1 MRKALAFPLTVIY
14 YLAFFTTLVVFHA
27 IQWVCHYCFG
37 YTAHKRSV
45 DILNAMLIGCMGL
58 IGTRIRFNNPHKL
71 NKNQPHIIVCN
82 HQSLYEIPP
91 LIWYLRRLHPKF
103 ISKIELGRGIPSVS
117 FNLRHGGSLLI
128 DRDKAKDALV
138 AIEDYAN
145 KLSSYKHS
153 TIIFPEGTRSGS
165 ATPRRFRLGGLITL
179 FENMPEAL
187 VLPLSISHSWKLIK
201 WGNFPIMP
209 GVTMRFTVHEPIP
222 VKGQKANELAARVEQ
237 IIVGGIED

>member
-27 IQWVCHYCFG
+27 IQWVCHYGFG

-71 NKNQPHIIVCN
+71 NKSQPHIIVCN

-222 VKGQKANELAARVEQ
+222 VKEQKTNELAARVVQ

>member
-27 IQWVCHYCFG
+27 IQWVCHYGFG

-71 NKNQPHIIVCN
+71 NKSQPHIIVCN

-209 GVTMRFTVHEPIP
+209 GVTMRFTVHKPIP
-222 VKGQKANELAARVEQ
+222 VKEQKANELAARVEQ

>member
-27 IQWVCHYCFG
+27 IQWVCHYGFG

-71 NKNQPHIIVCN
+71 NKSQPHIIVCN

-103 ISKIELGRGIPSVS
+103 ISKIELGRGIPSIS

>member
-14 YLAFFTTLVVFHA
+14 YLAFFTTLVVFQA
-27 IQWVCHYCFG
+27 IQWVCHYGFG

-71 NKNQPHIIVCN
+71 NKSQPHIIVCN

-128 DRDKAKDALV
+128 DRDKSKDALV

>member
-27 IQWVCHYCFG
+27 IQWVCHYGFG
-37 YTAHKRSV
+37 YTANKRSV

-71 NKNQPHIIVCN
+71 NKSQPHIIVCN

-237 IIVGGIED
+237 IIVGGIEG

>member
-27 IQWVCHYCFG
+27 IQWVCHYGFG

-71 NKNQPHIIVCN
+71 NKSQPHIIVCN

>member
-27 IQWVCHYCFG
+27 IQWVCHYGFG

-71 NKNQPHIIVCN
+71 NKSQPHIIVCN

-237 IIVGGIED
+237 IIVGGIEG

>member
-27 IQWVCHYCFG
+27 IQWVCHYGFG

-71 NKNQPHIIVCN
+71 NKSQPHIIVCN

-128 DRDKAKDALV
+128 DRDKAKDALI

>member
-27 IQWVCHYCFG
+27 IQWVCHYGFG

-71 NKNQPHIIVCN
+71 NKSQPHIIVCN

-91 LIWYLRRLHPKF
+91 LIWYLRRLHPKS

>member
-27 IQWVCHYCFG
+27 IQWVCHYGFG

-71 NKNQPHIIVCN
+71 NKSQPHIIVCN

-179 FENMPEAL
+179 FENMPEAV

>member
-27 IQWVCHYCFG
+27 IQWVCHYGFG

-71 NKNQPHIIVCN
+71 NKSQPHIIVCN

-153 TIIFPEGTRSGS
+153 PIIFPEGTRSGS

-209 GVTMRFTVHEPIP
+209 GVTMRFTVHKPIP
-222 VKGQKANELAARVEQ
+222 VKEQKANELAARVEQ

>member
-1 MRKALAFPLTVIY
+1 MGLSLW
-14 YLAFFTTLVVFHA
+14 L
-27 IQWVCHYCFG
+27 G

-71 NKNQPHIIVCN
+71 NKSQPHIIVCN

-179 FENMPEAL
+179 LENMPEAL

>member
-14 YLAFFTTLVVFHA
+14 YLAFFTTLVVFQA
-27 IQWVCHYCFG
+27 IQWVCHYGFG

-71 NKNQPHIIVCN
+71 NKSQPHIIVCN

-222 VKGQKANELAARVEQ
+222 VKGQRANELAARVEQ

>member
-1 MRKALAFPLTVIY
+1 MRKALAFLLTVIY

-27 IQWVCHYCFG
+27 IQWVCHYGFG

-71 NKNQPHIIVCN
+71 NKSQPHIIVCN

>member
-27 IQWVCHYCFG
+27 IQWVCHYGFG

-71 NKNQPHIIVCN
+71 NKSQPHIIVCN

-128 DRDKAKDALV
+128 DRDKSKDALV

>member
-1 MRKALAFPLTVIY
+1 
-14 YLAFFTTLVVFHA
+14 
-27 IQWVCHYCFG
+27 
-37 YTAHKRSV
+37 
-45 DILNAMLIGCMGL
+45 MGL

-71 NKNQPHIIVCN
+71 NKSQPHIIVCN

-179 FENMPEAL
+179 LENMPEAL

>member
-27 IQWVCHYCFG
+27 IQWVCHYGFG

-71 NKNQPHIIVCN
+71 NKSQPHIIVCN

-153 TIIFPEGTRSGS
+153 NIIFPEGTRSGS

-222 VKGQKANELAARVEQ
+222 VKEQKANELAARVEQ

>member
-27 IQWVCHYCFG
+27 IQWVCHYGFG

-71 NKNQPHIIVCN
+71 NKSQPHIIVCN

-209 GVTMRFTVHEPIP
+209 GVTMRFTVHKPIP